1 MNKNAVT
8 IQVGMILI
16 LFVISLSMGLIF
28 TNYRVLTE
36 SMVATNHEIE
46 LKNSIILLHANLE
59 KVAFGDFSARV
70 TELKTYTGYI
80 SIVNNSYMLI
90 GNTTFYLGEIVY
102 ADDEKN
108 FKLVIENDAI
118 FAIYGNGSIIVAN
131 PRMMTAGS
139 KKFIHAIQFVGQGS
153 TSGRGVLR
161 IRAENNGGGV
171 FTTSKNITL
180 HSDYAGLWKEIL
192 ENNGFNTTLIGD
204 KDLLIHNPGEITV
217 KSVIIS
223 LSLLR

>member
-1 MNKNAVT
+1 MNKNAVSV
-8 IQVGMILI
+8 QVGMILI

-28 TNYRVLTE
+28 ANYRVITE

-46 LKNSIILLHANLE
+46 LKNSIILLHANME

-80 SIVNNSYMLI
+80 SIVNNSYMII
-90 GNTTFYLGEIVY
+90 GNTTLSLGEIVY

-118 FAIYGNGSIIVAN
+118 FAIYGNNSIVVAN
-131 PRMMTAGS
+131 PRMISAGNT
-139 KKFIHAIQFVGQGS
+139 KLIHAIQIVGQGS

-171 FTTSKNITL
+171 FTTSENIIL
-180 HSDYAGLWKEIL
+180 HSNYAGLWKEIL
-192 ENNGFNTTLIGD
+192 ERNGFNASLLSN
-204 KDLLIHNPGEITV
+204 KDLVIHNPGEIAV